1 VSQQP
6 LVLIAL
12 GLIVLVVGAELLV
25 RGSVR
30 LAAAAGLS
38 PMVIG
43 LTVVSLGTSSPEL
56 GVSLQAALA
65 GDDGLAIGNVI
76 GSSIFNLTFLLG
88 IGAVV
93 TPLLVKQRLV
103 RIDVP
108 ILIGLVAVL
117 WVMSLDGR
125 IGRLEGLLLL
135 AGGVGYSILVV
146 RAEGAESPDVRA
158 EYDRALQEAG
168 GRSLVPLGRAAFLV
182 VLGLAGLIAGGHWM
196 VEGAAQMARDLGIDE
211 LIIGLTIVA
220 IGTGLPEIAATV
232 LAAMRRE
239 PDLAVGNAIGSSI
252 YNVLIVLGVCA
263 AAAPRGLSVAPSG
276 IWFDIP
282 VLSLAALLCVPVF
295 LWGGRVTRGEGLLLL
310 AFYLGY
316 LGILVRTARLQ
327 TALTGPSPDL
337 AWFLVPPLA
346 FLGMVF
352 LEAGLRRRRNRTG

>member
-1 VSQQP
+1 
-6 LVLIAL
+6 
-12 GLIVLVVGAELLV
+12 
-25 RGSVR
+25 
-30 LAAAAGLS
+30 
-38 PMVIG
+38 
-43 LTVVSLGTSSPEL
+43 
-56 GVSLQAALA
+56 
-65 GDDGLAIGNVI
+65 
-76 GSSIFNLTFLLG
+76 
-88 IGAVV
+88 
-93 TPLLVKQRLV
+93 
-103 RIDVP
+103 
-108 ILIGLVAVL
+108 
-117 WVMSLDGR
+117 
-125 IGRLEGLLLL
+125 
-135 AGGVGYSILVV
+135 
-146 RAEGAESPDVRA
+146 VRA